1 MTPKAHFGDGL
12 TLALVCE
19 TLVEASLNNVIRRF
33 GSHTGRRIYF
43 GYDRYVLPEL
53 EAYLEIMSA
62 KAEVICAVDRNYLH
76 YLTSAEL
83 VCSAIQA
90 DPESVGILM
99 CGTGMGMSIAANK
112 FRGIY
117 AARCTTTEDA
127 ESCRTINNANVLCLG
142 AKYGLLANK
151 DMIQNF
157 LGAAYTGR
165 KIEELEYITRFE
177 RDSSDPSVEKPTTI
191 RRTA

>member
-1 MTPKAHFGDGL
+1 
-12 TLALVCE
+12 
-19 TLVEASLNNVIRRF
+19 VIRRF
-33 GSHTGRRIYF
+33 GSHSGKRIYF

-53 EAYLEIMSA
+53 DAYVSIMSA

-90 DPESVGILM
+90 DPDSVGILM

-112 FRGIY
+112 FKGIY
-117 AARCTTTEDA
+117 AARCLTAEDA

-142 AKYGLLANK
+142 AKFGLLVNK
-151 DMIQNF
+151 DMIQSF
-157 LGAAYTGR
+157 LSAAYTGR
-165 KIEELEYITRFE
+165 KIDELEYITRFE
-177 RDSSDPSVEKPTTI
+177 RDRLDSQPRSIEKPSTI
-191 RRTA
+191 LRTA

>member
-1 MTPKAHFGDGL
+1 M
-12 TLALVCE
+12 
-19 TLVEASLNNVIRRF
+19 VEASLNNVIRRF

-43 GYDRYVLPEL
+43 GYDRYVLPDL
-53 EAYLEIMSA
+53 EAYLAIMSA

-112 FRGIY
+112 FTGIY
-117 AARCTTTEDA
+117 AARCTSIVDA
-127 ESCRTINNANVLCLG
+127 ELSRTINNANVLCI
-142 AKYGLLANK
+142 AANSGVEHNRP
-151 DMIQNF
+151 IIEAF
-157 LGAAYTGR
+157 ALTAFTGR
-165 KIEELEYITRFE
+165 KLDELEYITQFE
-177 RDSSDPSVEKPTTI
+177 QLPGPSKLAVKARAL